1 MVDRRIAA
9 AARWYRRL
17 LWIYPREFRDRFG
30 DDLVEL
36 FVDLRRQSAA
46 APLGC
51 RAGFWTRIAL
61 DAVRH
66 GLRERFARPTRP
78 RLRGSRRRGSL
89 MPLIREDVRYAFGAL
104 RRQPWTAAAIVVT
117 LALAIGANS
126 ALFTVVNAVL
136 LRPLPFPAPERL
148 ILLREVD
155 PRGRDNGLSFT
166 ALDELRES
174 VTTIST
180 LSFMSIDSVASGF
193 SRKIHD

>member
-166 ALDELRES
+166 AFDELRES